1 MRRKEGWTILLREQ
15 KRVNKKKMAKTK
27 TIIALLSLLLLLL
40 LTLQLNFIVLKNE
53 KERKKNTDWLVVC
66 CYSLKSFTADFLLF

>member
-40 LTLQLNFIVLKNE
+40 LLTLQLNFIVLKNE
-53 KERKKNTDWLVVC
+53 KERKKH
-66 CYSLKSFTADFLLF
+66 